1 MYISKEVVK
10 KLNLMALREKNF
22 GVKAFYREK
31 NQ

>member
-1 MYISKEVVK
+1 MYISEEVVK
-10 KLNLMALREKNF
+10 KLNLMALRDFTF

>member
-1 MYISKEVVK
+1 MFISEQVVK
-10 KLNLMALREKNF
+10 KLNLIALREINF